1 MDGSENKE
9 YSLFPLDELK
19 QKSKHK
25 GDTLDMKKVFSIY
38 NTCSIKTI
46 IELKNKLENKYNYI
60 EMGISVLYYIFFLV
74 LRTSKNMKLC
84 LKLSERAILL
94 FTEFIIQSREKKAS
108 GDLVFSPSIGDAV
121 SFAYKKTIG
130 ALSLNS
136 IEKDTDY
143 EYNEQIDFNPIMKAC
158 ETMNRIYLSF
168 STDKETNINLLQ
180 DIKLNLYTDIY
191 YLYDSNNK
199 MKNKKEYLSNNINLI
214 LEQDMSL
221 SNKWILLK
229 CYLEGIQN
237 KNIEIPISLFIEN
250 YKKNSNENTKLT
262 LQYAID
268 LQTPFFENKLNKI
281 NDL

>member
-1 MDGSENKE
+1 MMNSSDKE

-19 QKSKHK
+19 QKSKNQ
-25 GDTLDMKKVFSIY
+25 TEFLDMKKVFSIY

-46 IELKNKLENKYNYI
+46 IELKDKLENKYNYI

-130 ALSLNS
+130 TTSLNS
-136 IEKDTDY
+136 IEKDADY
-143 EYNEQIDFNPIMKAC
+143 EYNDSIDLQWVMKAC
-158 ETMNRIYLSF
+158 EMMNRIYLTF
-168 STDKETNINLLQ
+168 SVDDEINIEILKS
-180 DIKLNLYTDIY
+180 IKLDLYIDVY
-191 YLYDSNNK
+191 YIHE
-199 MKNKKEYLSNNINLI
+199 KNENEEDMLSNNINLI
-214 LEQDMSL
+214 LEQTTEL

-229 CYLEGIQN
+229 CYLEHIQDN
-237 KNIEIPISLFIEN
+237 DVITISSFIEK
-250 YKKNSNENTKLT
+250 YKKNTNELTDLT
-262 LQYAID
+262 LQHAIQ
-268 LQTPFFENKLNKI
+268 LQKPFYVNKLKTLLN
-281 NDL
+281 LP

>member
-1 MDGSENKE
+1 MDSSDNKE

-19 QKSKHK
+19 QKSKNNE
-25 GDTLDMKKVFSIY
+25 DTLDMKKVFSIY

-74 LRTSKNMKLC
+74 LRTTNNIKLC

-130 ALSLNS
+130 SVSLNS
-136 IEKDTDY
+136 IEKDADY
-143 EYNEQIDFNPIMKAC
+143 QYDEIVDLKWIMKAC

-168 STDKETNINLLQ
+168 STDEQVNIDILQ
-180 DIKLNLYTDIY
+180 AIKLNIYIDVY
-191 YLYDSNNK
+191 YLYNIQEKD
-199 MKNKKEYLSNNINLI
+199 KKSGTLSNNINLI
-214 LEQDMSL
+214 LEQDMNS

-229 CYLEGIQN
+229 TYLEGAQN
-237 KNIEIPISLFIEN
+237 NNIEMSISLFIEN
-250 YKKNSNENTKLT
+250 YKKNSNKNTKLI

-268 LQTPFFENKLNKI
+268 LQNSFFKNKLIKI
-281 NDL
+281 CNL